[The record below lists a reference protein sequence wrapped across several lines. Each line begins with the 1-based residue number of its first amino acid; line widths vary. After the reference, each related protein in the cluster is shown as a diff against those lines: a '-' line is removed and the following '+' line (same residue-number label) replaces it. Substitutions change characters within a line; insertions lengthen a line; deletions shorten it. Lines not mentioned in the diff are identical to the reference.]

1 MGWEGNS
8 DSPYISDSNKHAV
21 VAPENS
27 ILKLKFTCKMAL
39 TDKEISHFMAKCA
52 FLKIYELYQELV
64 SATIA
69 NTDPVCFHS
78 LQIFINAG
86 ELVHLVNDKYFK
98 NMRADI
104 YWMMLIKQTKIA
116 HALRSIGPKTL
127 YLEEFPG
134 DLEIKD
140 LTLSLLRLRLDHWPL
155 GNSACHSA
163 GKKKKK
169 LST

>member
-1 MGWEGNS
+1 
-8 DSPYISDSNKHAV
+8 
-21 VAPENS
+21 
-27 ILKLKFTCKMAL
+27 
-39 TDKEISHFMAKCA
+39 
-52 FLKIYELYQELV
+52 
-64 SATIA
+64 
-69 NTDPVCFHS
+69 
-78 LQIFINAG
+78 
-86 ELVHLVNDKYFK
+86 
-98 NMRADI
+98 
-104 YWMMLIKQTKIA
+104 MMLIKQTKIA

-169 LST
+169 NCLLRANRSRTDTELRAT